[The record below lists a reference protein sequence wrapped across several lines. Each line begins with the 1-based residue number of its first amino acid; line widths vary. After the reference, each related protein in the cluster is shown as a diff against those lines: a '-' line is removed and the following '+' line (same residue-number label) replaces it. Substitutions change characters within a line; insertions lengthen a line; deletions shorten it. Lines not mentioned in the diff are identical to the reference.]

1 MRNLHPV
8 QRKLFEIARKY
19 DLQKIGLR
27 KIARLIGEAYPQ
39 TVKYHIAQLKKKGFL
54 DDSLKPHYPE
64 ASLSQDKEKN
74 GQFVSLPIV
83 GAANCGEATIFAE
96 ESLEGF
102 LKVSPK
108 IVGDSKQIFV
118 LRAEGD
124 SMNKADV
131 YGRNIEDGDY
141 VLVDGS
147 DKMPHDR
154 EYVVSIIDGMAN
166 IKKFVCDKANN
177 QIVLFSESTGD
188 YPPICIH
195 EDDFSSYTVVGI
207 VKQIIKQPRI
217 EEITYESVNV

>member
-1 MRNLHPV
+1 MENLHPI
-8 QRKLFEIARKY
+8 QRKLFDVARKY

-27 KIARLIGEAYPQ
+27 KIARLIGEVYPQ
-39 TVKYHIAQLKKKGFL
+39 TVKYHILQLKKKGFL
-54 DDSLKPHYPE
+54 DENLKPKY
-64 ASLSQDKEKN
+64 SQVKLSRAKN
-74 GQFVSLPIV
+74 SQELISVPIV
-83 GAANCGEATIFAE
+83 GAANCGVANLVAE
-96 ESLEGF
+96 ENLEGF

-108 IVGDSKQIFV
+108 VIGESRQSFV

-124 SMNKADV
+124 SMNRADV

-147 DKMPHDR
+147 DKMPRDK

-166 IKKFVCDKANN
+166 IKKFVRDKANN

-195 EDDFSSYTVVGI
+195 EDDFSSYTVAGT
-207 VKQIIKQPRI
+207 VKQVIKQPRA
-217 EEITYESVNV
+217 EEITYELV